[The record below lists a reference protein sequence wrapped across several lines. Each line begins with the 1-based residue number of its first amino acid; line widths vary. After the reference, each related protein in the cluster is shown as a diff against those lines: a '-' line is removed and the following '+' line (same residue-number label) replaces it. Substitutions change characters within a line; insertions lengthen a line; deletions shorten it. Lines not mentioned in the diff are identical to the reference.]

1 MATLRRLGITLA
13 AYLDDL
19 IIFGNSIEECMA
31 NLLTVIEL
39 FQSLGFV
46 IHPRKT
52 VFVPSNILEFLG
64 FVIDSINMTVS
75 VTRDKK
81 VSIQELC
88 EDILTS
94 DRYTIRDIARLSGKF
109 SSCFIGVPTGKL
121 HFRHLER
128 DKSKALI
135 RTGWKFDKV
144 MVLSEE
150 AKSEITWW
158 KNNISSSFSPIFRDN
173 PQSVLKTD
181 AAKSIGWGAIYDGI
195 STGGHFEVLEKEYH
209 INVLEAKAVLF
220 GLRSLCDHVHNQHI
234 KVLVDN
240 TAAVG
245 AINNMGSSKSLT
257 LHSEVIDIW
266 EWVLSKNNWITA
278 SHIPGILNIEADEES
293 RKNETKTEW
302 RLNPDAF
309 EYIQQSLSFTP
320 EVDIFASRINTQL
333 PRFYAFRPDPD
344 AEAIDA
350 FCMDWAD
357 LKFYAFPPF
366 ICIDKVLQK
375 IKFEKATGILV
386 VPDWPNQHWYNSFSS
401 IVIRE
406 IILFPRKD
414 LLYLPS
420 NSEAVHPLHQHLHLR
435 AALVQGTAL

>member
-1 MATLRRLGITLA
+1 MA

-19 IIFGNSIEECMA
+19 IIFGNSYVECMN

-39 FQSLGFV
+39 LQSLGFV

-64 FVIDSINMTVS
+64 FIVDSINMTVS
-75 VTRDKK
+75 VTREKK
-81 VSIQELC
+81 VSIQKLC

-94 DRYTIRDIARLSGKF
+94 DSYTIRDIARLSGKF
-109 SSCFIGVPTGKL
+109 SSCFIGVPTGRL
-121 HFRHLER
+121 YFRHLER
-128 DKSKALI
+128 DKSNALI

-150 AKSEITWW
+150 AKSEIAWW

-173 PQSVLKTD
+173 PLSVLTTD
-181 AAKSIGWGAIYDGI
+181 AAKTIGWGATYDGI
-195 STGGHFEVLEKEYH
+195 STGGLFEVLEKEYH
-209 INVLEAKAVLF
+209 INVLEARAVLF

-245 AINNMGSSKSLT
+245 AINKMGSSKSLT
-257 LHSEVIDIW
+257 LHSEVLDIW
-266 EWVLSKNNWITA
+266 EWVLSKDNWITA

-293 RKNETKTEW
+293 RKNDTRTEW

-309 EYIQQSLSFTP
+309 EYILHSLSFTP
-320 EVDIFASRINTQL
+320 EIDIFASRINTQL

-350 FCMDWAD
+350 FCMDWAN

-375 IKFEKATGILV
+375 IKFENATGILV
-386 VPDWPNQHWYNSFSS
+386 VPHWPNQHWYNSLQLHKAWST
-401 IVIRE
+401 
-406 IILFPRKD
+406 
-414 LLYLPS
+414 LLGL
-420 NSEAVHPLHQHLHLR
+420 
-435 AALVQGTAL
+435 